1 MPSIGDSR
9 IPLAVHESNPS
20 AASRAMN
27 LMSTSMTLTDGTVIR
42 KVAQDRS
49 FTRRLAV
56 TGDAPDEAAV
66 KVS

>member
-1 MPSIGDSR
+1 MLSIGDGR
-9 IPLAVHESNPS
+9 IPLAVHESQPVRRT
-20 AASRAMN
+20 AGDEADVDEQ
-27 LMSTSMTLTDGTVIR
+27 LTDGSVIR